1 MFRYGFQQTFFIF
14 SRFAVDIGM
23 DVNFTIRP
31 FWVAEANF
39 RSCDVT
45 GGIPIIAQPTSEEF
59 EVQPEYLKPG
69 TNYFIGR
76 LQLSIHIEYTVG
88 DPRISER
95 EKVYIRK
102 TRRNP
107 EYVQKYKQKT
117 PPPPPHPHPS
127 IKEKSTRDPQITL
140 KQCQTRKDNKTP
152 DRSDRSPL

>member
-76 LQLSIHIEYTVG
+76 LQLSICRIHCRRCQDFRKKKGLYKYRGLSNSSETIPNQERQQTTRLVFRGRY
-88 DPRISER
+88 RISEVIKR
-95 EKVYIRK
+95 GLFGLIRAK
-102 TRRNP
+102 FF
-107 EYVQKYKQKT
+107 
-117 PPPPPHPHPS
+117 PS
-127 IKEKSTRDPQITL
+127 L
-140 KQCQTRKDNKTP
+140 
-152 DRSDRSPL
+152 